1 MGKMKVNNSSHMLG
15 KPKRRLQEYFD
26 PSHNNIVVPNQR
38 SLPKY
43 KHLFDK
49 PRGKSSKKD
58 HPKRTS
64 QGKNGIRRQKD
75 NFSPTKLGRS
85 GQKLSKYEQSI
96 GREYDSPSKD
106 HEEIDIIFKGAQKK
120 MKGDTFIENTI
131 QKVNDNLKANRL

>member
-1 MGKMKVNNSSHMLG
+1 
-15 KPKRRLQEYFD
+15 
-26 PSHNNIVVPNQR
+26 
-38 SLPKY
+38 
-43 KHLFDK
+43 
-49 PRGKSSKKD
+49 
-58 HPKRTS
+58 
-64 QGKNGIRRQKD
+64 
-75 NFSPTKLGRS
+75 LGRS

>member
-1 MGKMKVNNSSHMLG
+1 MSSRMAGFGLDIIQNYIAVMGKMKANNSSHMLG

-43 KHLFDK
+43 KHFFDK

-64 QGKNGIRRQKD
+64 QGKNGIRR
-75 NFSPTKLGRS
+75 
-85 GQKLSKYEQSI
+85 
-96 GREYDSPSKD
+96 
-106 HEEIDIIFKGAQKK
+106 
-120 MKGDTFIENTI
+120 
-131 QKVNDNLKANRL
+131 